1 MSCGK
6 ELSYRFDNVEQ
17 GRAVHSYEIYGCNTR
32 SDEAGE
38 SFPTACSIMTTDLQT
53 GMAYALLA
61 GTLWGV
67 GPIVL
72 KRALKHTSVG
82 TATLTEQYISVLL
95 LGVLA
100 AYHGELA
107 QLDFTSRAFWAF
119 FLAGAIG
126 ASFGKIFYYKGIDR
140 VGASKATSMK
150 NSSPILTTLLA
161 VISLGEHMTV
171 LILAGVLLIV
181 AGIAALTRTEKTAT
195 GSPNRLEYFFFPL
208 LAAICF
214 GINPIFKKIGINAVS
229 LPILGAFVTQA
240 TALLVMLTFGRFLS
254 VKPKWELIPVKAL
267 ALVTLSSLTEALGS
281 LFTFFALI
289 YAPAV
294 LVSPMWRISPLVTFA
309 LAHFSLRGIEVVT
322 LRDGLAAGL
331 IVGGVF
337 VLSQG

>member
-1 MSCGK
+1 
-6 ELSYRFDNVEQ
+6 
-17 GRAVHSYEIYGCNTR
+17 
-32 SDEAGE
+32 
-38 SFPTACSIMTTDLQT
+38 MTTDLQT

-67 GPIVL
+67 GPLAL

-95 LGVLA
+95 LAVLA

-107 QLDFTSRAFWAF
+107 HLDFTSRAFWAF

-140 VGASKATSMK
+140 VGASKATSVK
-150 NSSPILTTLLA
+150 NGSPILTTLLA
-161 VISLGEHMTV
+161 VIFLGEGMSV

-181 AGIAALTRTEKTAT
+181 AGIAALTRTEKTT
-195 GSPNRLEYFFFPL
+195 GGPNRLEYFLFPI

-214 GINPIFKKIGINAVS
+214 GINPIFKKIGINAAS

-240 TALLVMLTFGRFLS
+240 TALLVMLTFGRFFS
-254 VKPKWELIPVKAL
+254 VKPKWEPMPSKAL
-267 ALVTLSSLTEALGS
+267 ALVTFSSLTEALGS

-289 YAPAV
+289 HAPAV
-294 LVSPMWRISPLVTFA
+294 LVSPMWRISPLVTFS
-309 LAHFSLRGIEVVT
+309 LVHFTLRGIEVVT